1 MNLLKTLA
9 AISSMTMLSRITGLI
24 RDGLFSA
31 YFGATATMD
40 AYVQAFKIPNFF
52 RRLFA
57 EGAFSQAFV
66 PILAEYRNA
75 DSADEVK
82 DLIDHVATVLAWAL
96 LITCV
101 IGVLGAPVLVLMF
114 SSGFWGTAKF
124 DVTVNLTRIMFPY
137 IGFMSLVALS
147 SGILNT
153 WRRFKIPAFTPVL
166 LNISFIIAA
175 VFSLDLFGKEKQ
187 IYALGWAVFIGGIL
201 QLAIQ
206 IPSLIKIGML
216 PRLSMNPRFAL
227 RDPKVR
233 RVLKQMAPAVM
244 AVSAT
249 QISIMINSTWA
260 SFLPDGSASQLNYA
274 DRLMEFPSA
283 MLGVALGTVLLP
295 SLSAAKANGDQQE
308 YSSLLD
314 WGLRLTFLLALPA
327 AVGLLVLPDAL
338 TSTLFHNG
346 RFDAHAVHETAKA
359 VAAYGVGLTGLI
371 LVKILAPGFYAQQ
384 DIRTP
389 VKIAMIVLLVTQIL
403 NAIFV
408 PFIHQAGLAL
418 SVGLGA
424 CVNAAL
430 LYRGLRQR
438 EIYRPADG
446 WARFFIKVVIALLL
460 MAGTAYFLSLQVD
473 WLSMRSEK
481 ILRAGIMLGLILT
494 CMLVYFGAL
503 FALGFRMRD
512 FRKIAR

>member
-66 PILAEYRNA
+66 PILAEYRN
-75 DSADEVK
+75 SNSPQEVK
-82 DLIDHVATVLAWAL
+82 ELVDHVATVLVWAL
-96 LITCV
+96 LLTCV

-166 LNISFIIAA
+166 LNLSFIVAA
-175 VFSLDLFGKEKQ
+175 FFSQEWFGKEKQ
-187 IYALGWAVFIGGIL
+187 IYALGWAVFVGGVL

-206 IPSLIKIGML
+206 IPPLVKIGML
-216 PRLSMNPRFAL
+216 PSLSWNPAFAL

-295 SLSAAKANGDQQE
+295 SLSAAKAHGDQQE

-338 TSTLFHNG
+338 TATLFHNG

-359 VAAYGVGLTGLI
+359 VAAYGVGLSGLI

-389 VKIAMIVLLVTQIL
+389 VKIAMVVLLVTQIL

-438 EIYRPADG
+438 GIYVPMQG
-446 WARFFIKVVIALLL
+446 WTRFFTKVLIALAL
-460 MAGTAYFLSLQVD
+460 MAATAYALSMQVD

-481 ILRAGIMLGLILT
+481 VLRVTILLGLILS

-503 FALGFRMRD
+503 FGLGFRMRD
-512 FRKIAR
+512 FRKISR